1 MAAQAQPD
9 ASPAYDAVARPR
21 LQTRRTT
28 ESRGDADQ
36 SGAEDGGE
44 DLFLNIAEDSAKDAA
59 NNAASRSDRVR
70 VGSPFVLVP
79 IFFLVA
85 LRCVFYCDIILSTR
99 HIH

>member
-1 MAAQAQPD
+1 MAAQAQPE

-70 VGSPFVLVP
+70 VGSHFVLVP
-79 IFFLVA
+79 IFFGCFLPCF
-85 LRCVFYCDIILSTR
+85 LLCFLL
-99 HIH
+99 